1 MKRKKL
7 RKSFRMMSIALL
19 ALGDW
24 PVKSFE
30 GSKGKMHNLSKSIIN
45 RLLEK
50 KNYMK

>member
-30 GSKGKMHNLSKSIIN
+30 GSKGKMPESI
-45 RLLEK
+45 K
-50 KNYMK
+50 KYYK

>member
-1 MKRKKL
+1 
-7 RKSFRMMSIALL
+7 MSIALL

-45 RLLEK
+45 RPLEK
-50 KNYMK
+50 KNYMKWGFFEKKNFKI